1 MVVRLIRRTLP
12 LNEVNSVFE
21 ASWLT
26 WLSKPP
32 YNISRE
38 DNAPVF
44 LTATDLVSI
53 FLYVFD
59 IVRSHIG
66 ARRKAHP
73 AHARLAGAGAEKSL
87 GDSSLPLSW

>member
-1 MVVRLIRRTLP
+1 M
-12 LNEVNSVFE
+12 
-21 ASWLT
+21 A
-26 WLSKPP
+26 SKPP

-44 LTATDLVSI
+44 LTATDLVST
-53 FLYVFD
+53 FLHEFD

-73 AHARLAGAGAEKSL
+73 AHARLAGAGAEKLL
-87 GDSSLPLSW
+87 GNFSLPLHW